1 MGKDVVVDRYGRL
14 YEMPRQL
21 ALLGHDVRG
30 FCLSYRPSAA
40 LDVVDEHADGK
51 LRWISPAMGFA
62 RVPGLLAYPR
72 KVLAALNEFR
82 PDVIVGASDA
92 VHVVLAGW
100 LSRRLSTPYAVDLY
114 DNFES
119 FKLTRFPGLERAY
132 RAAIGRA
139 AVVSCTGNALADYVR
154 QTCSPRGVVIA
165 LPSTVDRSVFRRGDK
180 AAARRELA
188 LPEGALL
195 VGTAGGLLAERGID
209 TLYDAFQQLA
219 ASNRNVHL
227 VLAGPVD
234 SSCPPPVSPRVH
246 YLGALAHT
254 RVALLFQALDLGVI
268 YLRDTPFGRYCF
280 PQKAY
285 EMLACGLPLAAANIG
300 EMPHLLATAPQS
312 LYDVD
317 NATSLV
323 ETISRQLADP
333 QLPSVEFGDWR
344 ALASDFEAALRVAL
358 QGT

>member
-1 MGKDVVVDRYGRL
+1 LRIAFLCKRRYMGKDVVVDRYGRL

-219 ASNRNVHL
+219 ASNRTLLFSAESVRNARLRITAGGGEHWRNAA
-227 VLAGPVD
+227 LAGD
-234 SSCPPPVSPRVH
+234 CAAI
-246 YLGALAHT
+246 AL
-254 RVALLFQALDLGVI
+254 RRRQCDQPSRNDQQA
-268 YLRDTPFGRYCF
+268 
-280 PQKAY
+280 
-285 EMLACGLPLAAANIG
+285 ACRS
-300 EMPHLLATAPQS
+300 ATA
-312 LYDVD
+312 LGG
-317 NATSLV
+317 
-323 ETISRQLADP
+323 IRRLA
-333 QLPSVEFGDWR
+333 R
-344 ALASDFEAALRVAL
+344 ARFRF
-358 QGT
+358 